1 MAIPLFF
8 NVKNE
13 YDDDNEHEND
23 DNGDSNFDDDE
34 SDQKHTITITFK
46 LRYTYFRV
54 FYMVKKD
61 QKFSAMPI
69 KTVVVTCENQP
80 LSWSLITSAILL
92 QSFPL
97 NCMLTQMCI
106 YK

>member
-1 MAIPLFF
+1 MAIPLFL

-13 YDDDNEHEND
+13 DDDDNENEND

-34 SDQKHTITITFK
+34 SDQKHTIIITFK

-61 QKFSAMPI
+61 Q
-69 KTVVVTCENQP
+69 
-80 LSWSLITSAILL
+80 
-92 QSFPL
+92 
-97 NCMLTQMCI
+97 
-106 YK
+106 